1 MMAATEEGL
10 LHDDS
15 GLSLIEL
22 IVAMLVST
30 IVLVGAAMILA
41 NSWLTQGDVTS
52 TTEATTRG
60 QLMGSTIE
68 RAMRNAKDFIV
79 SPSDDDATEL
89 RVWTSLG
96 GNKTCQAFQLAAGE
110 ARITSSTGAL
120 PAVSTWGDWELGV
133 QQQGTQP
140 FFQRIGNTVTY
151 TFQLETDSAPVP
163 ISGQA
168 KMRTI
173 HDPGETSPCWP

>member
-1 MMAATEEGL
+1 MIATDRADRGAE
-10 LHDDS
+10 S

-22 IVAMLVST
+22 MIAMLVST
-30 IVLVGAAMILA
+30 IVILGAATILV
-41 NSWLTQGDVTS
+41 NSWLTQEDVSS
-52 TTEATTRG
+52 TTKATTRG

-79 SPSDDDATEL
+79 SPSDDNATEL

-96 GNKTCQAFQLAAGE
+96 GNKTCQAFQLATGE
-110 ARITSSTGAL
+110 ARIASSTSTL
-120 PAVSTWGDWELGV
+120 PAAGTWGDWEVGV
-133 QQQGTQP
+133 QQQGTTP
-140 FFQRIGNTVTY
+140 FFQRTGNTVIY
-151 TFQLETDSAPVP
+151 TFQLETDSAPVS

>member
-1 MMAATEEGL
+1 MMTDSNPQGR
-10 LHDDS
+10 DDA

-22 IVAMLVST
+22 IVSLLVST
-30 IVLVGAAMILA
+30 IVLLGTATVLV
-41 NSWLTQGDVTS
+41 NSWLTQADVTS
-52 TTEATTRG
+52 TTQATTRG
-60 QLMGSTIE
+60 QLMGATIE
-68 RAMRNAKDFIV
+68 RAMRNAKDFV
-79 SPSDDDATEL
+79 VAPSDDSATEL

-96 GNKTCQAFQLAAGE
+96 GDKTCQAFRLDVGQ
-110 ARITSSTGAL
+110 ARIASSASTL
-120 PAVSTWGDWELGV
+120 PAVGAWGNWQVGV

-140 FFQRIGNTVTY
+140 FFQRVGNTVIY
-151 TFQLETDSAPVP
+151 TFELETDSAPVP